1 MSPGSS
7 ACKRLTEKR
16 PLLALR
22 EKLQGEVDEILET
35 SARRGTWI
43 VAMVFAITMAFALVP
58 TPLWPLYQMQAGFT
72 TVETTIAFAVY
83 AVGVAVSLLFAG
95 RSSDH
100 LGRRPIMLVAVAL
113 EVLAAVV
120 FATSPTLLGVLAARL
135 ISGVGIGLATA
146 AATAYL
152 VELGVASRSGAAA
165 ERAYVVS
172 TFATMGGFA
181 FGALSSG
188 LLSEYAPH
196 PLVIPY
202 LPFAAALVL
211 GGAALRLAP
220 ETVREPA
227 VWSPQRIRLPH
238 THRWA
243 YAAAASAVL
252 AANAL
257 FGTVTVLAP
266 VMLASVLESSSRTLA
281 GAVVGGMFLAAAT
294 AQVALRNTSSDHQ
307 LRIGWAGF
315 VLGLGVMPVGLATGS
330 AGLFAGAA
338 ALAGAGAG
346 VVFRAAMTI
355 GGGLGAVAQRGETLA
370 GLYVAFYAGMALPV
384 VGMGAMASVLT
395 WQSALI
401 VFAGVG
407 ICVMSVGCFA
417 LVRLGRSTAIRA

>member
-1 MSPGSS
+1 
-7 ACKRLTEKR
+7 
-16 PLLALR
+16 LALR
-22 EKLQGEVDEILET
+22 DKFQGEVDKILET

-72 TVETTIAFAVY
+72 TVEISIAFAVY
-83 AVGVAVSLLFAG
+83 AVGVTVSLLFAG

-100 LGRRPIMLVAVAL
+100 LGRRPIMLVAVAV

-181 FGALSSG
+181 FGALVSG

-211 GGAALRLAP
+211 GGAALRLVP

-227 VWSPQRIRLPH
+227 GRWSPQRIRLPH
-238 THRWA
+238 SHRRA
-243 YAAAASAVL
+243 YAAAAGAVL

-266 VMLASVLESSSRTLA
+266 VILASVLKSSSPTLA
-281 GAVVGGMFLAAAT
+281 GAVVGGMFLASAT
-294 AQVALRNTSSDHQ
+294 AQVLLRNTSSDRQ
-307 LRIGWAGF
+307 LRIGWTGF
-315 VLGLGVMPVGLATGS
+315 VLGLGVMPVGLTTGS
-330 AGLFAGAA
+330 VGLFAGAA

-346 VVFRAAMTI
+346 LVFKAALTI
-355 GGGLGAVAQRGETLA
+355 GGGLAAVGQRGETLA
-370 GLYVAFYAGMALPV
+370 GLYLAFYAGLTLPV
-384 VGMGAMASVLT
+384 VGMGAMASILT
-395 WQSALI
+395 WESSLI

-407 ICVMSVGCFA
+407 ICVMSAGCFA
-417 LVRLGRSTAIRA
+417 LVRAGGRSTAIRA